1 MRVHEENKISLSKSK
16 TPPKTLD
23 LIAEEITA
31 VRDFICA
38 RLATGNEIVDKLID
52 HVTTQSGKML
62 RPALVLLSAKCVGRI
77 EDTHIKLAAI
87 TEMIH
92 TATLLHDDVIDE
104 AKSRRNAAT
113 ANVLWGNESAVLLGD
128 LVLTRVFELCSQ
140 FETPDISQ
148 ALAKATTKICQGEI
162 DQNIQQRNFDLSI
175 EKYMQIISDKT
186 ASLFACSCLL
196 GARIAAASVE
206 RAVAL
211 ESFGLDLGIAFQIT
225 DDLLDITGCELT
237 VGKTLGTDIQK
248 CKLTLPVI
256 HLLENADPAGKD
268 EIIEML
274 KASDRKKV
282 TAMLHDRGS
291 LEYTRSVAE
300 KFCLDAVNSL
310 KIIDNSP
317 AKQALIGIA
326 NSLTARLA

>member
-1 MRVHEENKISLSKSK
+1 MRVHEQNKTSLSKSK
-16 TPPKTLD
+16 TQPKTFE
-23 LIAEEITA
+23 LIAGEITA
-31 VRDFICA
+31 VRDFIRA
-38 RLATGNEIVDKLID
+38 RLVTGNKTVDELLD
-52 HVTTQSGKML
+52 HVTAQSGKML
-62 RPALVLLSAKCVGRI
+62 RPALVLLSAKCVGRV

-140 FETPDISQ
+140 FDSTEISQ
-148 ALAKATTKICQGEI
+148 ILARTTTKICQGEI

-186 ASLFACSCLL
+186 ASLFACSSLL
-196 GARIAAASVE
+196 GARIAGASPDQTD
-206 RAVAL
+206 AL
-211 ESFGLDLGIAFQIT
+211 ESFGLNLGIAFQIT
-225 DDLLDITGCELT
+225 DDLLDITGCEST
-237 VGKTLGTDIQK
+237 VGKTLGTDIEK
-248 CKLTLPVI
+248 CKLTLPII
-256 HLLENADPAGKD
+256 HLLEDQDPD
-268 EIIEML
+268 EKKNVIDKL
-274 KASDRKKV
+274 RTSDRDSII
-282 TAMLHDRGS
+282 ALLHDRGS
-291 LEYTRSVAE
+291 LDYTKKIAE
-300 KFCLDAVNSL
+300 KFCLNAVNSL
-310 KIIDNSP
+310 QIIDNSS

>member
-1 MRVHEENKISLSKSK
+1 MRVHEQNKSSSSKSK
-16 TPPKTLD
+16 TTPKTFE
-23 LIAEEITA
+23 LIAEEIAA

-38 RLATGNEIVDKLID
+38 RLITGNETVDELIS

-62 RPALVLLSAKCVGRI
+62 RPALVLLSAKSVGQVI
-77 EDTHIKLAAI
+77 DTHIRIAAI

-128 LVLTRVFELCSQ
+128 LILTRVFELCSQ
-140 FETPDISQ
+140 FETTDISQ
-148 ALAKATTKICQGEI
+148 ILAKTTTKICQGEI

-186 ASLFACSCLL
+186 ASLFACSGLL
-196 GARIAAASVE
+196 GAMIAGSSVDQAA
-206 RAVAL
+206 AL

-237 VGKTLGTDIQK
+237 VGKTLGTDIEK

-256 HLLENADPAGKD
+256 HLLENSDPASQKK
-268 EIIEML
+268 IIKKL
-274 KASDRKKV
+274 KASDRQSV
-282 TAMLHDRGS
+282 TALLNDSGS
-291 LEYTRSVAE
+291 LDYTRSIAE
-300 KFCLDAVNSL
+300 KFCLDAVNAL
-310 KIIDNSP
+310 QIIDESP

>member
-1 MRVHEENKISLSKSK
+1 MRVQEQNKTLLSKCK
-16 TPPKTLD
+16 TSPKAFD

-31 VRDFICA
+31 VREFICA
-38 RLATGNEIVDKLID
+38 RLVTGNETVDKLIG
-52 HVTTQSGKML
+52 HVTAQSGKML
-62 RPALVLLSAKCVGRI
+62 RPALVLLSAKSVGSV
-77 EDTHIKLAAI
+77 EETHIKLAAV

-128 LVLTRVFELCSQ
+128 LILTKVFQLCSQ

-148 ALAKATTKICQGEI
+148 TLARATTKICQGEI

-196 GARIAAASVE
+196 GARIADASVE
-206 RAVAL
+206 QASAL

-225 DDLLDITGCELT
+225 DDLLDITGCEST
-237 VGKTLGTDIQK
+237 AGKTLGTDIQK
-248 CKLTLPVI
+248 CKLTMPII
-256 HLLENADPAGKD
+256 HLLENSDPAAK
-268 EIIEML
+268 ENIIEKL
-274 KASDRKKV
+274 KASDRRSV
-282 TAMLHDRGS
+282 TALLQDGGS
-291 LEYTRSVAE
+291 IEYTRSIAE
-300 KFCLDAVNSL
+300 KFCLDAVHSL
-310 KIIDNSP
+310 KIIDDSP